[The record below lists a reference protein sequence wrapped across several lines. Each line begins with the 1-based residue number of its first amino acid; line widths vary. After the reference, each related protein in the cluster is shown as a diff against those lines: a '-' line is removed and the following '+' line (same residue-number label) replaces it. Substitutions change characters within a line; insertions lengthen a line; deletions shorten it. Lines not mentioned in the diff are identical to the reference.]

1 MYAKGH
7 VVCSGHTLYTRVR
20 MATLYTIAQERAK
33 EFLELPEELPGRPAG
48 YSGTRITGGH
58 LPSEYE
64 HNIEFR
70 TPRRRALMVGRML
83 RTSPILSLAEEYL
96 TGLCTAVKLTVKRNE
111 NTSEEAAEALE
122 RQFGLGKYE
131 DAGGRL
137 GDMTT
142 DELIRHLMSARTYG
156 HVAISEAY
164 EFDESDGLYYISLH
178 RRRQESYDAYI
189 TEQGTERLLGILQRY
204 GYVAGNVA
212 SRVLPLRETLWL
224 VNRSDIGWYDGQSV
238 FRSVYPHWRSE
249 QLRYRLEDLAANKY
263 ADPPQQGK
271 LLLDRFVQYANGL
284 DGAPPTRDDFTEE
297 LGDMANKLSNLHS
310 DENGHLL
317 HPDWW
322 EFTQRANQHTYN
334 PAPLLESASHHQRVM
349 AERLYIAWVT
359 QGRKG
364 DGGSRSMV
372 DVQSSIIQDATIDS
386 MQWICNALN
395 RQTVARFMK
404 ANFSKLDRSE
414 YPRISFERGAIV
426 TPWWQTNAQAFAQFV
441 SQGIVSI
448 SPEDE
453 RAVRAASDLPDPS
466 DEMPT
471 QVDRIAAQAGGRLNT
486 AQGQREAA
494 EPGKSRA
501 QPNKFVNRLV
511 DEEELTAT
519 QPEADAEGED

>member
-1 MYAKGH
+1 M
-7 VVCSGHTLYTRVR
+7 T
-20 MATLYTIAQERAK
+20 TLYTIAQERAR

-58 LPSEYE
+58 LPTEYE
-64 HNIEFR
+64 HNVEFR
-70 TPRRRALMVGRML
+70 TPRRRAIMIGRML

-111 NTSEEAAEALE
+111 NTSEAAAEALE

-131 DAGGRL
+131 DAGGRM
-137 GDMTT
+137 GDMST
-142 DELIRHLMSARTYG
+142 DDLIRHLMSARMYG

-164 EFDESDGLYYISLH
+164 EYDEKDGLYYISLH

-204 GYVAGNVA
+204 GYVSGTV
-212 SRVLPLRETLWL
+212 SGRILPMAETLWL
-224 VNRSDIGWYDGQSV
+224 VNRQDIGWYDGQSV

-263 ADPPQQGK
+263 ADPPAQGK
-271 LLLDRFVQYANGL
+271 LLLDRFVQFANGM
-284 DGAPPTRDDFTEE
+284 DGAPPTRQNFVEE
-297 LGDMANKLSNLHS
+297 LADMAGKLENLHS

-322 EFTQRANQHTYN
+322 EFQPRAQQHTYD

-349 AERLYIAWVT
+349 AERLYIAFIT

-372 DVQSSIIQDATIDS
+372 ETQSKTIENATIDS

-395 RQTVARFMK
+395 KQTVARFMK
-404 ANFSKLDRSE
+404 ANFSKIDQSE
-414 YPRISFERGAIV
+414 WPRISFERGAIV
-426 TPWWQTNAQAFAQFV
+426 RPWWQTNAQAFAQFV
-441 SQGIVSI
+441 SQGIVTV

-453 RAVRAASDLPDPS
+453 RAVRASSDLPEPS
-466 DEMPT
+466 DDVPD
-471 QVDRIAAQAGGRLNT
+471 QNDRIAMQAGGRLKT
-486 AQGQREAA
+486 AQGQREII
-494 EPGKSRA
+494 EPGKSKK

-511 DEEELTAT
+511 DADDEES
-519 QPEADAEGED
+519 EDQ